1 MVTLHPLLQ
10 QTINQ
15 QQPAKKIVPETMYKL
30 FATPVF
36 KSKIVDMK
44 LIDQW
49 TANLFD
55 IKKKGEGFPSPNS
68 WCTRDDLQT
77 LPEFRELCD
86 IILEEVNKVL
96 DTLNIEREDHYI
108 SCMWSNISQVGT
120 AHIEHYHPNSFYSGV
135 VYMQVPPGSG
145 KLFFTDPR
153 TGPQMMQPSYSRPTP
168 ELMGSDFSIIPEKG
182 AVYIFPSWLPH
193 GVDISKN
200 QPDSPERISLSF
212 NIMLKAKIELP
223 TARWNLK

>member
-10 QTINQ
+10 QTLT
-15 QQPAKKIVPETMYKL
+15 QQPVKKIVPETMYRL

-36 KSKIVDMK
+36 KSKITDIG
-44 LIDQW
+44 LIDHL
-49 TANLFD
+49 AKSLYK
-55 IKKKGEGFPSPNS
+55 IKEKGEGFPSPNS

-86 IILEEVNKVL
+86 IILDEVNKIL
-96 DTLNIEREDHYI
+96 DTLSIVREDHYI
-108 SCMWSNISQVGT
+108 SCMWANISQVGT
-120 AHIEHYHPNSFYSGV
+120 AHIEHFHPNSFYSGV
-135 VYMQVPPGSG
+135 LYIQIPPGSG

-153 TGPQMMQPSYSRPTP
+153 TGPQMMQPSYSKPSP
-168 ELMGSDFSIIPEKG
+168 DLMGTDFSVAPEKG
-182 AVYIFPSWLPH
+182 VMYVFPSWLPH
-193 GVDISKN
+193 GVDVSEH

-223 TARWNLK
+223 TARWHLK